1 VVWNDNPTS
10 SAGGGGFSTFFG
22 KPSYQKTVSGSK
34 RGVPDVAGNA
44 DPVTGYPVRVDG
56 QNFVIG
62 GTSAVAP
69 LMSGLTL
76 RLNQI
81 AGHSVGDFNALAYAN
96 AGGFSDVTVGN
107 NGAFKAAPG
116 WDPTTGLGSPIG
128 AKVLA
133 ALTSSTATGTGV
145 TPTSAVMAAPSSAPS
160 SPMTDEG
167 LLDAFRTFRA
177 AVDGFWTALQGSA
190 DGRRLSGAP
199 LPADVGADPTANGVP
214 APRANAQT
222 AMTEPSR

>member
-1 VVWNDNPTS
+1 M
-10 SAGGGGFSTFFG
+10 
-22 KPSYQKTVSGSK
+22 SGAK

-81 AGHSVGDFNALAYAN
+81 AGHAVGDFNALAYAH
-96 AGGFSDVTVGN
+96 AGDFSDVTVGN
-107 NGAFKAAPG
+107 NGAFTAAPG
-116 WDPTTGLGSPIG
+116 WDPTTGLGSPVG

-133 ALTSSTATGTGV
+133 ALTSSAMTATGAAPRFPGD
-145 TPTSAVMAAPSSAPS
+145 SAVVVI
-160 SPMTDEG
+160 D
-167 LLDAFRTFRA
+167 
-177 AVDGFWTALQGSA
+177 
-190 DGRRLSGAP
+190 DGRRVAGRVPVVQDRGRRP
-199 LPADVGADPTANGVP
+199 LDCVAELG
-214 APRANAQT
+214 
-222 AMTEPSR
+222 

>member
-10 SAGGGGFSTFFG
+10 SAGGGGFSAFFG
-22 KPSYQKTVSGSK
+22 KPGYQTTVSGAE

-56 QNFVIG
+56 QNVIIG

-76 RLNQI
+76 RLNQL
-81 AGHSVGDFNALAYAN
+81 AGGSVGDFNVLAYPN

-107 NGAFKAAPG
+107 NGAFTAAPG

-128 AKVLA
+128 EKVLA
-133 ALTSSTATGTGV
+133 AVTSSAATATSASPAPPV
-145 TPTSAVMAAPSSAPS
+145 TAPSSM
-160 SPMTDEG
+160 PMTDDA
-167 LLDAFRTFRA
+167 LLDAFRSFRT
-177 AVDGFWTALQGSA
+177 AVDTLSAALDSWAEGRQLPGTAVPS
-190 DGRRLSGAP
+190 
-199 LPADVGADPTANGVP
+199 PAAISPDPAATGVP
-214 APRANAQT
+214 SPRANAQT
-222 AMTEPSR
+222 AITEPSR

>member
-22 KPSYQKTVSGSK
+22 KPGYQTTVSGAK

-81 AGHSVGDFNALAYAN
+81 AAHPVGDFNALAYAN
-96 AGGFSDVTVGN
+96 AGGFTDVTVGN
-107 NGAFKAAPG
+107 NGAFTAAPG

-133 ALTSSTATGTGV
+133 ALNSSAATGNGA
-145 TPTSAVMAAPSSAPS
+145 TPTSAVTAPPSA
-160 SPMTDEG
+160 PMTDEG
-167 LLDAFRTFRA
+167 LLDAFRSFRT
-177 AVDGFWTALQGSA
+177 AVDGLWTALQGWA
-190 DGRRLSGAP
+190 EGRRLSSGP
-199 LPADVGADPTANGVP
+199 LLSPADMGPDPAANGVP
-214 APRANAQT
+214 EPRAQAAT

>member
-1 VVWNDNPTS
+1 
-10 SAGGGGFSTFFG
+10 
-22 KPSYQKTVSGSK
+22 VSGAQ

-62 GTSAVAP
+62 GTSAVSP

-96 AGGFSDVTVGN
+96 AGDFTDVTVGN
-107 NGAFKAAPG
+107 NGAFAAAPG

-128 AKVLA
+128 AKVLTA
-133 ALTSSTATGTGV
+133 VTSSSGSPSGASPAPPV
-145 TPTSAVMAAPSSAPS
+145 DAPSPG
-160 SPMTDEG
+160 MTDDG
-167 LLDAFRTFRA
+167 LADAFGAFRT
-177 AVDGFWTALQGSA
+177 AVDNLYQAVQSWA
-190 DGRRLSGAP
+190 DGRRPSGP
-199 LPADVGADPTANGVP
+199 PMPARTDVGFDPAGKAVP
-214 APRANAQT
+214 APRAT
-222 AMTEPSR
+222 ADTSVPAASS